1 MGFDMRKKIFAL
13 GLIGLVLSIL
23 ASLPCPAAEGFM
35 TDRKAAF
42 KQASQDDRPLLIDFQ
57 TTWCVACRT
66 MEKTTWVDDDV
77 VAAMGAYVPL
87 MVDGERDHNLVAR
100 YRVEAYP
107 TIVIATP
114 DGAPILTLIGL
125 QTAEQME
132 AHLTAVSSRLEDLAG
147 WASSANSRKPEPG
160 ALLGLADFAL
170 SRDSEGEAERM
181 FRDILRRKKG
191 LDPVVRRDAQLGL
204 ARALIELDECKDAGK
219 LLDEIDPQDADDS
232 FAGLLEQARASLGS
246 CES

>member
-1 MGFDMRKKIFAL
+1 MRKTTLAL
-13 GLIGLVLSIL
+13 SLIGLALTAL
-23 ASLPCPAAEGFM
+23 ASLPCLAAEGFM

-42 KQASQDDRPLLIDFQ
+42 KQATQDDRPLLIDFQ

-66 MEKTTWVDDDV
+66 MEKTTWVDTDV

-114 DGAPILTLIGL
+114 DGAPILTLVGL
-125 QTAEQME
+125 QTAEQMK
-132 AHLTAVSSRLEDLAG
+132 AHLAAVTARLDDLAA
-147 WASSANSRKPEPG
+147 WASAASSRKPEPV

-170 SRDSEGEAERM
+170 SRDSGGEAERM
-181 FRDILRRKKG
+181 FRDVLRRKKG
-191 LDPVVRRDAQLGL
+191 LDPGMRRDAQLGL

-219 LLDEIDPQDADDS
+219 LLDEIDSRDSGDDS
-232 FAGLLEQARASLGS
+232 FAGRLEQARVSLGS